1 MSKLVMKEKRSPK
14 GHWYGFFQGAN
25 KSVVVEG
32 SLAETVDEAHEYVL
46 THEFDSEGESERE
59 ITNKDTGEVTK
70 IKGTTYFFGSFT
82 GEGYKSFEVDK
93 LRGKKTVSIAVEY
106 VD

>member
-1 MSKLVMKEKRSPK
+1 MLRIKENRTDK
-14 GHWYGFFQGAN
+14 GHWYGYFQGAN

-32 SLAETVDEAHEYVL
+32 SLAKTADEAAEYVA
-46 THEFDSEGESERE
+46 THPFTSEGESERE

-70 IKGTTYFFGSFT
+70 IKGTTYFYGEFGQ
-82 GEGYKSFEVDK
+82 EGYKSFTVNK
-93 LRGKKTVSIAVEY
+93 LKGKKTVTVEVEY